1 MIMTQLLQY
10 CTMCIHMYKTK
21 FGSTV
26 NKSTGPKKEI
36 NARPQDFTEYS
47 KEKKVEKGYAK
58 RF

>member
-1 MIMTQLLQY
+1 
-10 CTMCIHMYKTK
+10 MYKTK

-47 KEKKVEKGYAK
+47 KEKKIETGYAK

>member
-1 MIMTQLLQY
+1 
-10 CTMCIHMYKTK
+10 MYKTK

-36 NARPQDFTEYS
+36 NARPQDNFTEYS
-47 KEKKVEKGYAK
+47 KQKKIETGYAK